1 MAFTASVISAKEW
14 GARAPKQWPEE
25 TRPQYVVIH
34 HTDMPNPPKDLS
46 RGTVDGAKQLARSI
60 QGAHMGEFAWN
71 DSGHNF
77 LNTTGGVLLEGRQGS
92 LNAIKRGR
100 CVRSA
105 HAGSVKG
112 NESPGIENEGN
123 FMTYQMNAKQWESLV
138 ELCASICSSCK
149 IDPDNIKGHRDFSP
163 TNCPGNW
170 LYSQLPRLRQDV
182 RKRMGAPI
190 DDYLREGAT
199 GAKVKEL
206 QERLKAQGFNPGPID
221 SIFGIG
227 TVQAV
232 ISFQKY
238 HGLDPDG
245 VVGPTTWKLLT
256 STPIPKEESR
266 SAIDMLDTYLLYR
279 SLPHQNQAI
288 QWLQGKVSKQVLE
301 EFSRRWGNQL
311 SASPVPS
318 SSPSP
323 APSLSPSPSPSP
335 APSLSPSPSL
345 SFLPLREGA
354 KGAQVKQLQERL
366 QQLGFKPGI
375 PDGDFGPATKS
386 AVSAFQ
392 KSKGLITDGIVG
404 ERTWTAL
411 NLT

>member
-34 HTDMPNPPKDLS
+34 HTDMPNPPRDLS

-60 QGAHMGEFAWN
+60 QGAHMGEFGWN

-238 HGLDPDG
+238 HGLDSDG

-288 QWLQGKVSKQVLE
+288 QWLQGQVSKQVLE

>member
-1 MAFTASVISAKEW
+1 MPFTASVISAKQW

-25 TRPQYVVIH
+25 TRPQYIVIH
-34 HTDMPNPPKDLS
+34 HTDMPNPPRDLS
-46 RGTVDGAKQLARSI
+46 RATVEGAKQLARSI
-60 QGAHMGEFAWN
+60 QGAHMGEFGWN

-92 LNAIKRGR
+92 LDAIKRGR

-182 RKRMGAPI
+182 RKRLGSSPAE
-190 DDYLREGAT
+190 DYLREGAS
-199 GAKVKEL
+199 GAKVTEL
-206 QERLKAQGFNPGPID
+206 QQRLKAQGFNPGPID
-221 SIFGIG
+221 GIYGIG

-256 STPIPKEESR
+256 STPIPKPESP
-266 SAIDMLDTYLLYR
+266 SAIDLLDTYLLYR

-288 QWLQGKVSKQVLE
+288 QWLQGQLSKPILE
-301 EFSRRWGNQL
+301 EFSKRWGNKPF
-311 SASPVPS
+311 SSSSSS

-323 APSLSPSPSPSP
+323 AQTPSPDPDSDPDSDP
-335 APSLSPSPSL
+335 DPSL
-345 SFLPLREGA
+345 SFLPLREGT
-354 KGAQVKQLQERL
+354 KGTQVKQLQERL
-366 QQLGFKPGI
+366 QQLGFKLGI
-375 PDGDFGPATKS
+375 PDGDFGPATKA
-386 AVSAFQ
+386 AVMAFQ
-392 KSKGLITDGIVG
+392 KSEGLITDGIVG
-404 ERTWTAL
+404 ERTWRAL